1 MEIEEEEEYQ
11 RVEEQIKFDLDNPK
25 TLTNF
30 KEMGLVVDKAGDEEK
45 KMRDLKEGD
54 DEGEDF
60 WMIQNAMKIERI
72 KQKIERDAEK

>member
-1 MEIEEEEEYQ
+1 
-11 RVEEQIKFDLDNPK
+11 
-25 TLTNF
+25 
-30 KEMGLVVDKAGDEEK
+30 MGLVVDKAGDEEK